1 MPTTEDHEL
10 LRRQAEIAR
19 RTAEAF
25 RRGDDLAQALREVL
39 EIVRDTFK
47 CTCASVQF
55 MDKRTGAMESVA
67 SSGDASA
74 VAGSSIALPLIL
86 NGRIIGVLKAEDSQ
100 VGRFGEDDLRVLSQI
115 QQQITAS
122 AALSGYLG

>member
-1 MPTTEDHEL
+1 MPATEDQEL

-19 RTAEAF
+19 RTAQAF
-25 RRGDDLAQALREVL
+25 RKGDDLAEALREVL
-39 EIVRDTFK
+39 QIVRDTFG

-67 SSGDASA
+67 SSGDATA

-100 VGRFGEDDLRVLSQI
+100 VGRFGEDDLRVLAQI